1 MTVIG
6 LTGQTGSGKTT
17 ISNLLSQKGAKTI
30 DVDILAREIVHPG
43 GEVIKEIEKTFS
55 KDMINSDGSLNRR
68 KLAGIVFADEEQL
81 IKLNA
86 ITHPALLEEVKSSLD
101 DINGSCGDSAVAV
114 VDAAVLIEAQMLPL
128 CDYVIVPECGEEKR
142 VERIMLR
149 DALTRERAVERVRA
163 QKDIS
168 YFKAYA
174 DFVVNTDGNIE
185 DTMMQID
192 RIWDII
198 CLTRNVPFEKGE

>member
-1 MTVIG
+1 MTVMG

-17 ISNLLSQKGAKTI
+17 ISNLFSQKGAKAI

-43 GEVIKEIEKTFS
+43 GKVIKTIEETFGT
-55 KDMINSDGSLNRR
+55 DVINSDGSLNRR
-68 KLAGIVFADEEQL
+68 KLAGIVFADEDQL
-81 IKLNA
+81 MLLNA
-86 ITHPALLEEVKSSLD
+86 ITHPALLAEVKSRLD
-101 DINGSCGDSAVAV
+101 EIKDSYGDSAVVV
-114 VDAAVLIEAQMLPL
+114 VDAAVLIEAQMVPL

-149 DALTRERAVERVRA
+149 DALTREQTVERVRA

-198 CLTRNVPFEKGE
+198 CLTRNIPLEKGE

>member
-17 ISNLLSQKGAKTI
+17 ISNLLSQKGAKAI
-30 DVDILAREIVHPG
+30 DVDVLAREIVHPG
-43 GEVIKEIEKTFS
+43 GKVIKTIEESFGT
-55 KDMINSDGSLNRR
+55 DVINSDGSLNRR
-68 KLAGIVFADEEQL
+68 KLAEIVFTDED
-81 IKLNA
+81 KLMLLND
-86 ITHPALLEEVKSSLD
+86 ITHPALLDEVKSRLNEIKD
-101 DINGSCGDSAVAV
+101 SCGDSAIAV
-114 VDAAVLIEAQMLPL
+114 VDAAVLIDAQMVSL

-149 DALTRERAVERVRA
+149 DDLPRERAVERVQA
-163 QKDIS
+163 QQNIS

-198 CLTRNVPFEKGE
+198 CLTRNIPIENGE

>member
-17 ISNLLSQKGAKTI
+17 ISNLLSRKGAKAI

-43 GEVIKEIEKTFS
+43 SKVIKTIQETFGT
-55 KDMINSDGSLNRR
+55 DVINSDGSLNRR
-68 KLAGIVFADEEQL
+68 KLAGIVFADEDQL
-81 IKLNA
+81 MLLNA
-86 ITHPALLEEVKSSLD
+86 ITHPALLEEVKYRLD
-101 DINGSCGDSAVAV
+101 DIKDSCVNSAVAV
-114 VDAAVLIEAQMLPL
+114 VDAAILIEAQMVPL

-142 VERIMLR
+142 VRGVHACA
-149 DALTRERAVERVRA
+149 DSLTRQRAVERVQA

-174 DFVVNTDGNIE
+174 ELRRKYRWKYRRYHDA
-185 DTMMQID
+185 D
-192 RIWDII
+192 R
-198 CLTRNVPFEKGE
+198 

>member
-17 ISNLLSQKGAKTI
+17 ISNLFSQKGAKAI
-30 DVDILAREIVHPG
+30 DVDILAREIVHPNG
-43 GEVIKEIEKTFS
+43 KVIKTTEETFGT
-55 KDMINSDGSLNRR
+55 DVINSDGSLNRR
-68 KLAGIVFADEEQL
+68 KLAGIVFADEDQL
-81 IKLNA
+81 MLLNA
-86 ITHPALLEEVKSSLD
+86 ITHPALLEEVKFRLD
-101 DINGSCGDSAVAV
+101 EIKDSCGDSAVAV
-114 VDAAVLIEAQMLPL
+114 VDAAVLIEAQMVPL

-149 DALTRERAVERVRA
+149 DSLTRQRAVERVQA

-174 DFVVNTDGNIE
+174 DFVVNTDGNIK

-198 CLTRNVPFEKGE
+198 CLTRNIPLENGE

>member
-43 GEVIKEIEKTFS
+43 GEVIKEIEKAFS

-149 DALTRERAVERVRA
+149 DALTRERAVERVQA

-198 CLTRNVPFEKGE
+198 CLTRNIPLKKGE

>member
-17 ISNLLSQKGAKTI
+17 ISNLLSQKGAKAI
-30 DVDILAREIVHPG
+30 DVDILARKIVHPG
-43 GEVIKEIEKTFS
+43 GKVIKTIEETFGT
-55 KDMINSDGSLNRR
+55 DVINSDGSLNRI

-128 CDYVIVPECGEEKR
+128 CDYVIVPECSEEKR

-149 DALTRERAVERVRA
+149 DALTRERAVEWVLA
-163 QKDIS
+163 Q
-168 YFKAYA
+168 
-174 DFVVNTDGNIE
+174 
-185 DTMMQID
+185 
-192 RIWDII
+192 
-198 CLTRNVPFEKGE
+198 